1 MHSEY
6 AGLKTQVKDVNSQQQ
21 NWSVDQSNA
30 LYGIS
35 GWGADW
41 FGVSDNGE
49 VTVITGTNGDKV
61 EVSLCEIV
69 DGLRERGLDM
79 PVMLRIA
86 NHLDYGVCRINEAFA
101 AEIESQG
108 YRGRYRGV
116 FPIKVNQQ
124 SHIVTEL
131 ARYGER
137 YQHGLEAG
145 SKAELLIAMATI
157 QNTESLI
164 ICNGYKDEE
173 FIDLGLN
180 ARQLGLNCIFVIETL
195 SEAALIV
202 ERSRQSGIRPVLGV
216 RIKLSTQ
223 VEGHWAQ
230 DSGARSLFGLSNY
243 NLMRVVDML
252 KQADMLDCLQLLHF
266 HLGSQIPN
274 IRNIRVGVE
283 EACRYYQALVG
294 EGAPLAYLDMGGGL
308 AVDYDGSLGSTIHS
322 RNYSLKEYCADIIDV
337 VKSFLDEAGLPHPD
351 IVTESGRATVA
362 YASVLLFNVLDVE
375 YFTIDTP
382 PEKELADNPYLSN
395 LWEAWNHL
403 SSQTLQECYNDA
415 LYEHE
420 GISEYFLRGDI
431 DLRTRAQGDHLF
443 RAIMQKIVQLLPSLP
458 RIPAELEQLP
468 EQLADIY
475 YANFSVFQSL
485 PDAWAIGQ
493 VFPVLPI
500 HRLNEKP
507 SRVAIIA
514 DLTCDC
520 DGKLNNFSTGEGQSK
535 TLPVHPLRD
544 DEEYYLGV
552 FLVGAYQ
559 ETLGD
564 LHNLFGDTHV
574 ASVRINEDGSFHFEE
589 ELHGDSIA
597 DVLSYVEYE
606 PQSLMRQFRTSAE
619 KAVRE
624 GKISVAE
631 RRRIIDAYAD
641 SLRGYTYYER

>member
-1 MHSEY
+1 V
-6 AGLKTQVKDVNSQQQ
+6 QQNNSQQQ
-21 NWSVDQSNA
+21 GWSIDQSKA

-41 FGVSDNGE
+41 FGVSDQGE
-49 VTVITGTNGDKV
+49 VTVVTGTNGDKV
-61 EVSLCEIV
+61 EVSLREIV
-69 DGLRERGLDM
+69 DGLSQRGLDM

-86 NHLDYGVCRINEAFA
+86 NHLDFGVRRINEAFA
-101 AEIESQG
+101 QQIASQG
-108 YRGRYRGV
+108 YRGSYRGV

-124 SHIVTEL
+124 SHIVNEL

-137 YQHGLEAG
+137 YNHGLEAG

-157 QNTESLI
+157 RDPNSLI
-164 ICNGYKDEE
+164 VCNGYKDEE

-180 ARQLGLNCIFVIETL
+180 ARQLGLNCIFVVETL
-195 SEAALIV
+195 SEALLII
-202 ERSRQSGIRPVLGV
+202 ERSRISGVKPVLGV
-216 RIKLSTQ
+216 RIKLSTR
-223 VEGHWAQ
+223 VEGHWAA
-230 DSGARSLFGLSNY
+230 DSGERSLFGLSNHS
-243 NLMRVVDML
+243 LVQVVDAL

-274 IRNIRVGVE
+274 IRNIRTGVE
-283 EACRYYQALVG
+283 EACRYYQSLVN
-294 EGAPLAYLDMGGGL
+294 EGAPLKYLDMGGGL
-308 AVDYDGSLGSTIHS
+308 AVDYDGSLGGTMHS

-337 VKSFLDEAGLPHPD
+337 VKTFLDEIGLPHPD

-362 YASVLLFNVLDVE
+362 YASVLLFNILDVE
-375 YFTIDTP
+375 HFTIDEP
-382 PEKELADNPYLSN
+382 PEKELANNPYLSN
-395 LWEAWNHL
+395 LWEAWNNL
-403 SSQTLQECYNDA
+403 TPQTLQECYNDA

-420 GISEYFLRGDI
+420 GIAEYFLRGDI

-475 YANFSVFQSL
+475 YGNFSVFQSL

-500 HRLNEKP
+500 HRLDEKP
-507 SRVAIIA
+507 ARTAVIA

-520 DGKLNNFSTGEGQSK
+520 DGKLTNFSTANGESK
-535 TLPVHPLRD
+535 TLPVHPLKA

-564 LHNLFGDTHV
+564 LHNLFGDTNV
-574 ASVRINEDGSFHFEE
+574 ASVRIESDGSFHFEE
-589 ELHGDSIA
+589 EMHGDSIA

-606 PQSLMRQFRTSAE
+606 PQGLMRQFRTSAE
-619 KAVRE
+619 KAVKE
-624 GKISVAE
+624 GRISVSQ
-631 RRRIIDAYAD
+631 RRRIIDAYGE
-641 SLRGYTYYER
+641 SLRGYTYFER